1 MQPDINKYLPML
13 EGLDL
18 SHEKKIDLIHDL
30 WRIMESFVD
39 RAFGIHPTQQHRDNS
54 LKVDLQ
60 DSGNLLE
67 SSDKQK
73 QNKLPVTCEGVFEH
87 DSSA

>member
-30 WRIMESFVD
+30 WRIMEGFVD
-39 RAFGIHPTQQHRDNS
+39 RAFGIHPSQQCSDKNH
-54 LKVDLQ
+54 KTDLQ
-60 DSGNLLE
+60 DSLKDLE
-67 SSDKQK
+67 S
-73 QNKLPVTCEGVFEH
+73 KLSKNNLEGDTCT
-87 DSSA
+87 